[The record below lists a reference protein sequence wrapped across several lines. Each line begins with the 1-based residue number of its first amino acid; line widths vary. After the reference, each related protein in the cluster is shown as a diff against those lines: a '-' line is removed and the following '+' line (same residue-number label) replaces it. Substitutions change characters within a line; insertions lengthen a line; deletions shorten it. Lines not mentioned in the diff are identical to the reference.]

1 MVSAATRLSLA
12 AALALVIV
20 VSLPA
25 KELAAYRIG
34 DTVEE
39 EVVTPVALRVVDV
52 PGTQALRDKELGRIP
67 IIFKYDPGAADA
79 AERDLR
85 EAFSLTRSN
94 FLKGVQQTFPR
105 RQRSNDLMQLP
116 RYRQFI
122 SAFQKTNTGF
132 PLITNLAELW
142 LTGDTGRFIQGVTI
156 ARLRKAQDRPL
167 RAGVLPP
174 DARPGS
180 RVRFVTVTNAAEA
193 LSADTVE
200 RQGKVMM
207 RTNLIALARARTE
220 LVASFAPEDRAVAK
234 FAASLLRANC
244 FYEAEMTEQVRAR
257 HTAPIFAAENFE
269 AGQVIARRGQTVDAR
284 VKAALD
290 ELRDKTAV
298 SQLTQK
304 VNEEQA
310 RAEQLQAR
318 ADQIQTNV
326 EQLQAGTEQ
335 IRATAER
342 IRRRNRWLAAG
353 LALATVCLGFAA
365 WRLFLRKPKPSLLPV
380 RVASDGLPASVV
392 TCPSCDENIVIP
404 ADATAVEAAEWRRR
418 ALAAEQK
425 AERAHAAIRSGVLP
439 QFSRWLKQHF
449 VRGLI
454 SDHSQMLEA
463 QKAAATEMAEL
474 ERRLDELHAPLQE
487 RLRAY
492 EQRVSELE
500 KTLAAKG
507 AENRELIKAKIQL
520 TRRQM
525 ETERA
530 RSGVILN

>member
-39 EVVTPVALRVVDV
+39 DVVTPVALRVVDV

-244 FYEAEMTEQVRAR
+244 FYEAEMTEQIGRASCR
-257 HTAPIFAAENFE
+257 E
-269 AGQVIARRGQTVDAR
+269 R
-284 VKAALD
+284 V
-290 ELRDKTAV
+290 
-298 SQLTQK
+298 
-304 VNEEQA
+304 
-310 RAEQLQAR
+310 
-318 ADQIQTNV
+318 
-326 EQLQAGTEQ
+326 
-335 IRATAER
+335 
-342 IRRRNRWLAAG
+342 
-353 LALATVCLGFAA
+353 
-365 WRLFLRKPKPSLLPV
+365 
-380 RVASDGLPASVV
+380 
-392 TCPSCDENIVIP
+392 
-404 ADATAVEAAEWRRR
+404 
-418 ALAAEQK
+418 
-425 AERAHAAIRSGVLP
+425 
-439 QFSRWLKQHF
+439 
-449 VRGLI
+449 
-454 SDHSQMLEA
+454 
-463 QKAAATEMAEL
+463 
-474 ERRLDELHAPLQE
+474 
-487 RLRAY
+487 
-492 EQRVSELE
+492 
-500 KTLAAKG
+500 
-507 AENRELIKAKIQL
+507 
-520 TRRQM
+520 
-525 ETERA
+525 
-530 RSGVILN
+530 